1 MSQLFRFF
9 DDVFCLPLEK
19 FRSFGLHEVQSG
31 QWVRILNHQEK
42 LFIQW
47 LCCVRLRWSLPSH
60 LLDAIFS
67 CCGLPILADVADS
80 RVAIE
85 ILDELQLVI
94 NEGFAT
100 LQLQKSP
107 HLALVSKNFYD
118 AKMKKVL
125 SKWLLLWLRARKV
138 TVIYCKIL

>member
-1 MSQLFRFF
+1 M
-9 DDVFCLPLEK
+9 
-19 FRSFGLHEVQSG
+19 
-31 QWVRILNHQEK
+31 
-42 LFIQW
+42 
-47 LCCVRLRWSLPSH
+47 
-60 LLDAIFS
+60 
-67 CCGLPILADVADS
+67 ADS